1 MGTNRSDFKGCRPG
15 KARKPGRK
23 RAQAV
28 KMRRFER
35 PSAMPTAPLPH
46 TAAPA
51 APEDAPR
58 QDLIYGPDDRPAPP
72 VAFIAALQHLLAIL
86 VPIVTPGL
94 LICQALNVSSRDTTL
109 IVSMSLVISGI
120 ATWLQCRRFGP
131 LGAGLLIVQGTS
143 FNFVG
148 PLIAGG
154 SVMVKQGTP
163 VEAVM
168 AAIFGVVIAGS
179 FVEMGVSRILPFV
192 KRLITPLVTGIV
204 VLLIGLTLIKVGLIS
219 MGGGYGAM
227 QNGTF
232 ANGENLILSGLVL
245 GAIIVLNRVPVV
257 WVRSTALV
265 LALVLGYLV
274 AGWMGRLDFTGARE
288 AALFQIP
295 TPLHFGLGFSW
306 SLFVPML
313 IIYLVT
319 SLEAIGDITATSK
332 VSREPVEGPLWMQR
346 IKGGVLVNGA
356 NSLLAG
362 VFNTFPS
369 SVFAQ
374 NNGVIQLTGIASRH
388 VGIWIA
394 GMLIVLG
401 LFPGVAGILQ
411 AVPEPV
417 LGGAAMVMFGAV
429 AASGINILAGI
440 DLDRRALLIIAV
452 SLALGLGV
460 SQVPEILSHLP
471 QAIKNVLESGV
482 ATGGISALL
491 LNWFLP
497 EKK

>member
-1 MGTNRSDFKGCRPG
+1 MQPASP
-15 KARKPGRK
+15 
-23 RAQAV
+23 AQ
-28 KMRRFER
+28 
-35 PSAMPTAPLPH
+35 
-46 TAAPA
+46 PA
-51 APEDAPR
+51 AHGADAADSAR
-58 QDLIYGPDDRPAPP
+58 DLVYGPNDRPAPM
-72 VAFIAALQHLLAIL
+72 VAFVAALQHLLAII

-94 LICQALNVSSRDTTL
+94 LICQALGVSSRDTTL

-120 ATWLQCRRFGP
+120 ATFVQCKRFGP

-154 SVMVKQGTP
+154 SLMVKQGTP
-163 VEAVM
+163 VETVM
-168 AAIFGVVIAGS
+168 AAIFGVVMAGS

-219 MGGGYGAM
+219 MGGGFGAM
-227 QNGTF
+227 AKGTF
-232 ANGENLILSGLVL
+232 ASAENLTLSGLVL
-245 GAIIVLNRVPVV
+245 GTIILLNRVPIV

-265 LALVLGYLV
+265 IALVIGYL
-274 AGWMGRLDFTGARE
+274 AAAFLGRLDFTGMHQ
-288 AALFQIP
+288 AALFQVP
-295 TPLHFGLGFSW
+295 TPLHFGIGFSW

-319 SLEAIGDITATSK
+319 SLEAIGDVTATSK
-332 VSREPVEGPLWMQR
+332 ISSEPVEGPVWMQR

-374 NNGVIQLTGIASRH
+374 NNGVIQITGVASRH

-394 GMLIVLG
+394 GMLVVLG
-401 LFPGVAGILQ
+401 LFPVVAGVLQ

-429 AASGINILAGI
+429 AASGINILSGVH
-440 DLDRRALLIIAV
+440 LDRRALLIIAV

-460 SQVPEILSHLP
+460 SQVPDILNSLP
-471 QAIKNVLESGV
+471 HALKNVLESGV
-482 ATGGISALL
+482 ATGGICALVM
-491 LNWFLP
+491 NWFLP

>member
-1 MGTNRSDFKGCRPG
+1 MS
-15 KARKPGRK
+15 
-23 RAQAV
+23 
-28 KMRRFER
+28 
-35 PSAMPTAPLPH
+35 SAPQTQTHPPP
-46 TAAPA
+46 PA
-51 APEDAPR
+51 HGQVTP
-58 QDLIYGPDDRPAPP
+58 DLIYGPDDRPATP

-94 LICQALNVSSRDTTL
+94 LICQALGVSSRDTTL

-120 ATWLQCRRFGP
+120 ATYVQCRRFGP
-131 LGAGLLIVQGTS
+131 FGAGLLIVQGTS

-154 SVMVKQGTP
+154 SMMVAQGTP

-179 FVEMGVSRILPFV
+179 FVEMGISRILPFV

-219 MGGGYGAM
+219 MGGGFSAM

-232 ANGENLILSGLVL
+232 ANNENLLLSGLVL
-245 GAIIVLNRVPVV
+245 GTIIVLNRLPIV
-257 WVRSTALV
+257 WVRSAALV
-265 LALVLGYLV
+265 IALIVGYL
-274 AGWMGRLDFTGARE
+274 AAASLGRLDLSSARD
-288 AALFQIP
+288 AALFQVP
-295 TPLHFGLGFSW
+295 LPLHFGLSFSW
-306 SLFVPML
+306 PLFVPML

-319 SLEAIGDITATSK
+319 SLEAIGDITATSQ
-332 VSREPVEGPLWMQR
+332 VSRQPVHGPLWMQR

-374 NNGVIQLTGIASRH
+374 NNGVIQLTGIASRR

-394 GMLIVLG
+394 GMLVVLG
-401 LFPGVAGILQ
+401 LFPAVAGLLQ

-429 AASGINILAGI
+429 AASGINILAGVR
-440 DLDRRALLIIAV
+440 LDRRALLIIAV

-460 SQVPEILSHLP
+460 SQVPEFLAHMPHALKSI
-471 QAIKNVLESGV
+471 LESGV
-482 ATGGISALL
+482 ATGGICALL
-491 LNWFLP
+491 MNWFLP
-497 EKK
+497 ESPAQAKAA

>member
-1 MGTNRSDFKGCRPG
+1 MTTMQPG
-15 KARKPGRK
+15 D
-23 RAQAV
+23 
-28 KMRRFER
+28 
-35 PSAMPTAPLPH
+35 S
-46 TAAPA
+46 
-51 APEDAPR
+51 PR
-58 QDLIYGPDDRPAPP
+58 NGELIYGLEDRPRPL
-72 VAFIAALQHLLAIL
+72 VAILAALQHLLAII

-94 LICQALNVSSRDTTL
+94 LICQALGVSARDTNL

-120 ATWLQCRRFGP
+120 ATYVQCRRFGP
-131 LGAGLLIVQGTS
+131 LGAGLLVVQGTS

-154 SVMVKQGTP
+154 ALMVKQGTP
-163 VEAVM
+163 VEGVM

-179 FVEMGVSRILPFV
+179 FVEIGISRILPFV
-192 KRLITPLVTGIV
+192 KKLITPLVTGIV
-204 VLLIGLTLIKVGLIS
+204 VLMIGLTLIKVGLIS

-227 QNGTF
+227 AGGTF
-232 ANGENLILSGLVL
+232 ANGENLLLSGVVL
-245 GAIIVLNRVPVV
+245 AVIVVLNRIPVV
-257 WVRSTALV
+257 WLRSCAIVIALLV
-265 LALVLGYLV
+265 GYALAGYL
-274 AGWMGRLDFTGARE
+274 GRLDFTGMHQAE
-288 AALFQIP
+288 LFQVP

-306 SLFVPML
+306 SLFIPML
-313 IIYLVT
+313 VIYLVT
-319 SLEAIGDITATSK
+319 SLEAIGDVTATSK
-332 VSREPVEGPLWMQR
+332 VSGQPVEGPVWMQR
-346 IKGGVLVNGA
+346 IKGGVLVNGV

-388 VGIWIA
+388 IGVWIA
-394 GMLIVLG
+394 LVLVILG
-401 LFPGVAGILQ
+401 LFPAVAGVIQ

-440 DLDRRALLIIAV
+440 ELDRRALLIIAV

-460 SQVPEILSHLP
+460 SQVPEFLAHMPAALR
-471 QAIKNVLESGV
+471 NVLESGV
-482 ATGGISALL
+482 ATGGICALV

-497 EKK
+497 ASPAKTDAA

>member
-1 MGTNRSDFKGCRPG
+1 MQPG
-15 KARKPGRK
+15 D
-23 RAQAV
+23 
-28 KMRRFER
+28 
-35 PSAMPTAPLPH
+35 S
-46 TAAPA
+46 
-51 APEDAPR
+51 PR
-58 QDLIYGPDDRPAPP
+58 NGELIYGLEDRPRPL
-72 VAFIAALQHLLAIL
+72 VAILAALQHLLAII

-94 LICQALNVSSRDTTL
+94 LICQALGVSARDTNL

-120 ATWLQCRRFGP
+120 ATYVQCRRFGP
-131 LGAGLLIVQGTS
+131 LGAGLLVVQGTS

-154 SVMVKQGTP
+154 ALMVKQGTP
-163 VEAVM
+163 VEGVM

-179 FVEMGVSRILPFV
+179 FVEIGISRILPFV
-192 KRLITPLVTGIV
+192 KKLITPLVTGIV
-204 VLLIGLTLIKVGLIS
+204 VLMIGLTLIKVGLIS

-227 QNGTF
+227 AGGTF
-232 ANGENLILSGLVL
+232 ANGENLLLSGVVL
-245 GAIIVLNRVPVV
+245 AVIVVLNRIPVV
-257 WVRSTALV
+257 WLRSCAIVIALLV
-265 LALVLGYLV
+265 GYALAGYL
-274 AGWMGRLDFTGARE
+274 GRLDFTGMHQAE
-288 AALFQIP
+288 LFQVP

-306 SLFVPML
+306 SLFIPML
-313 IIYLVT
+313 VIYLVT
-319 SLEAIGDITATSK
+319 SLEAIGDVTATSK
-332 VSREPVEGPLWMQR
+332 VSGQPVEGPVWMQR
-346 IKGGVLVNGA
+346 IKGGVLVNGV

-388 VGIWIA
+388 IGVWIA
-394 GMLIVLG
+394 LVLVILG
-401 LFPGVAGILQ
+401 LFPAVAGVIQ

-440 DLDRRALLIIAV
+440 ELDRRALLIIAV

-460 SQVPEILSHLP
+460 SQVPEFLAHMPAALR
-471 QAIKNVLESGV
+471 NVLESGV
-482 ATGGISALL
+482 ATGGICALV

-497 EKK
+497 ASPAKTDAA

>member
-1 MGTNRSDFKGCRPG
+1 MSSTHP
-15 KARKPGRK
+15 
-23 RAQAV
+23 
-28 KMRRFER
+28 
-35 PSAMPTAPLPH
+35 
-46 TAAPA
+46 APA
-51 APEDAPR
+51 PASAA
-58 QDLIYGPDDRPAPP
+58 DLVYGPDDRPAPA
-72 VAFIAALQHLLAIL
+72 VAFVAALQHLLAIL

-94 LICQALNVSSRDTTL
+94 LICQALNVPSRDTTL

-120 ATWLQCRRFGP
+120 ATFLQCRRFGP

-154 SVMVKQGTP
+154 SLMVKQGTP
-163 VEAVM
+163 VGAVM

-179 FVEMGVSRILPFV
+179 FVEMAVSRVLPFV

-204 VLLIGLTLIKVGLIS
+204 VLLIGLTLIKVGLVS

-227 QNGTF
+227 
-232 ANGENLILSGLVL
+232 ANGSFASAQNLMLSGLVL
-245 GAIIVLNRVPVV
+245 GTIVVLNRVPVV
-257 WVRSTALV
+257 WVRSAALV
-265 LALVLGYLV
+265 IALALGYLAAGV
-274 AGWMGRLDFTGARE
+274 AGRLDFTGARE

-295 TPLHFGLGFSW
+295 APLHFGLGFSW
-306 SLFVPML
+306 SLFVPMVV
-313 IIYLVT
+313 IYLVT
-319 SLEAIGDITATSK
+319 SLEAIGDVTATSK
-332 VSREPVEGPLWMQR
+332 VSREPVEGPLWMRR

-388 VGIWIA
+388 VGLWIA
-394 GMLIVLG
+394 GMLVVLG
-401 LFPGVAGILQ
+401 LFPVVAGVLQ

-429 AASGINILAGI
+429 AASGINILAGVK
-440 DLDRRALLIIAV
+440 LDRRALLIVAV

-460 SQVPEILSHLP
+460 SQVPEILTHLP
-471 QAIKNVLESGV
+471 NALKNVLTSGV
-482 ATGGISALL
+482 ATGGICALVM
-491 LNWFLP
+491 NWFLP
-497 EKK
+497 EQK

>member
-1 MGTNRSDFKGCRPG
+1 MQPASP
-15 KARKPGRK
+15 
-23 RAQAV
+23 AQ
-28 KMRRFER
+28 
-35 PSAMPTAPLPH
+35 
-46 TAAPA
+46 PA
-51 APEDAPR
+51 AHGADAADSAR
-58 QDLIYGPDDRPAPP
+58 DLVYGPNDRPAPM
-72 VAFIAALQHLLAIL
+72 VAFVAALQHLLAII

-94 LICQALNVSSRDTTL
+94 LICQALGVSSRDTTL

-120 ATWLQCRRFGP
+120 ATFVQCKRFGP

-154 SVMVKQGTP
+154 SLMVKQGTP
-163 VEAVM
+163 VETVM
-168 AAIFGVVIAGS
+168 AAIFGVVMAGS

-227 QNGTF
+227 AKGTF
-232 ANGENLILSGLVL
+232 ASAENLTLSGLVL
-245 GAIIVLNRVPVV
+245 GTIILLNRVPIV

-265 LALVLGYLV
+265 IALVIGYL
-274 AGWMGRLDFTGARE
+274 AAAFLGRLDFTGMHQ
-288 AALFQIP
+288 AALFQVP
-295 TPLHFGLGFSW
+295 TPLHFGIGFSW
-306 SLFVPML
+306 ALFVPML

-319 SLEAIGDITATSK
+319 SLEAIGDVTATSK
-332 VSREPVEGPLWMQR
+332 ISNEPVEGPVWMQR

-374 NNGVIQLTGIASRH
+374 NNGVIQITGVASRY

-394 GMLIVLG
+394 GMLVVLG
-401 LFPGVAGILQ
+401 LFPVVAGVLQ

-429 AASGINILAGI
+429 AASGINILAGVH
-440 DLDRRALLIIAV
+440 LDRRALLIIAV

-460 SQVPEILSHLP
+460 SQVPDILNSLP
-471 QAIKNVLESGV
+471 HALKNVLESGV
-482 ATGGISALL
+482 ATGGICALVM
-491 LNWFLP
+491 NWFLP

>member
-1 MGTNRSDFKGCRPG
+1 MAALQPDNRLAP
-15 KARKPGRK
+15 
-23 RAQAV
+23 V
-28 KMRRFER
+28 KSRTFLTS
-35 PSAMPTAPLPH
+35 PSPAGPPAMQPASLSQPAPH
-46 TAAPA
+46 GAPDDA
-51 APEDAPR
+51 DAPH
-58 QDLIYGPDDRPAPP
+58 DLVYGPDDRPAPP
-72 VAFIAALQHLLAIL
+72 VAFVAALQHLLAIL

-94 LICQALNVSSRDTTL
+94 LICQALGVSSRDTTL

-120 ATWLQCRRFGP
+120 ATYVQCKRFGP

-179 FVEMGVSRILPFV
+179 FVEMGISRILPFV

-219 MGGGYGAM
+219 MGGGFGAM
-227 QNGTF
+227 ANGTF
-232 ANGENLILSGLVL
+232 ASAENLTLSGLVL
-245 GAIIVLNRVPVV
+245 GTIILLNRVPVV
-257 WVRSTALV
+257 WIRSTALV
-265 LALVLGYLV
+265 LALAVGYI
-274 AGWMGRLDFTGARE
+274 AAAYMGRLDFTGARE
-288 AALFQIP
+288 AALFQVP
-295 TPLHFGLGFSW
+295 VPLHFGLGFSW
-306 SLFVPML
+306 ALFVPML

-319 SLEAIGDITATSK
+319 SLEAIGDVTATSK
-332 VSREPVEGPLWMQR
+332 VSKQPVEGPLWMQR

-388 VGIWIA
+388 VGVWIA
-394 GMLIVLG
+394 GMLILLG
-401 LFPGVAGILQ
+401 LFPVVAGVLQ

-440 DLDRRALLIIAV
+440 QLDRRALLIIAV

-471 QAIKNVLESGV
+471 HSVKSVLESGV
-482 ATGGISALL
+482 ATGGICALVM
-491 LNWFLP
+491 NWFLP

>member
-1 MGTNRSDFKGCRPG
+1 MTTQLKLSP
-15 KARKPGRK
+15 A
-23 RAQAV
+23 
-28 KMRRFER
+28 E
-35 PSAMPTAPLPH
+35 
-46 TAAPA
+46 APA
-51 APEDAPR
+51 SE
-58 QDLIYGPDDRPAPP
+58 LILGLEDRPRPLNGLL
-72 VAFIAALQHLLAIL
+72 AALQHLLAII

-94 LICQALNVSSRDTTL
+94 LICQALGVSARDTNL

-120 ATWLQCRRFGP
+120 ATFVQCRRFGP
-131 LGAGLLIVQGTS
+131 FGAGLLIVQGTS

-154 SVMVKQGTP
+154 ALMVKQGTP
-163 VEAVM
+163 VESVM
-168 AAIFGVVIAGS
+168 ATIFGVVIAGS

-192 KRLITPLVTGIV
+192 KRMITPLVTGIV
-204 VLLIGLTLIKVGLIS
+204 VLMIGLTLIKVGLIS
-219 MGGGYGAM
+219 MGGGFSAM
-227 QNGTF
+227 ANGTF
-232 ANGENLILSGLVL
+232 ANGENLLLSGVVL
-245 GAIIVLNRVPVV
+245 GIIVVLNRIRVV
-257 WVRSTALV
+257 WMRSCAIVIALAV
-265 LALVLGYLV
+265 GYALAGYL
-274 AGWMGRLDFTGARE
+274 GRLDFTGMHE
-288 AALFQIP
+288 APMFQVP

-306 SLFVPML
+306 SLFIPM
-313 IIYLVT
+313 IVIYLVT

-332 VSREPVEGPLWMQR
+332 ISRQPVEGPLWMQR

-388 VGIWIA
+388 IGIWLALFLVI
-394 GMLIVLG
+394 LG
-401 LFPGVAGILQ
+401 LFPAVAGVIQ

-429 AASGINILAGI
+429 AAAGINILASI
-440 DLDRRALLIIAV
+440 TLDRRALLIIAV

-460 SQVPEILSHLP
+460 TQVPEFLAHMPAALR
-471 QAIKNVLESGV
+471 NVLESGV
-482 ATGGISALL
+482 ATGGICALL

-497 EKK
+497 QSHEARTA